1 MFDVFWLLSVYQ
13 ICVGWAGVLEGKF
26 YCSTLT
32 IMCHDASHLRRH
44 NFTGPTFQL
53 WIKNKKKRSYIVAPI
68 CAHNSLSSPILF
80 FLPLFQRF
88 MLIGLIFFSLPGCFI
103 FFFVCFIISC
113 SSVLY
118 FFLHFIFIPLLH
130 YWCLLVLHFFRC
142 WCKACSQNKSWH
154 SWEG

>member
-1 MFDVFWLLSVYQ
+1 M
-13 ICVGWAGVLEGKF
+13 LEGKL

-32 IMCHDASHLRRH
+32 IMCHDASHLRHH

-53 WIKNKKKRSYIVAPI
+53 WIKNKKKRSYIVTPI

-80 FLPLFQRF
+80 FLPLFHRF

-118 FFLHFIFIPLLH
+118 FFSPFHFYSSASLLM
-130 YWCLLVLHFFRC
+130 LIGLTFL
-142 WCKACSQNKSWH
+142 QMLM
-154 SWEG
+154 